1 MLRSYN
7 NADDAMR
14 DGAYVM
20 AFAAVEDLEGLVTI
34 ARADTK
40 TGADYST
47 ALSMPNQDRRRSPL
61 GSLNGIPP
69 SCAVR
74 PGA

>member
-7 NADDAMR
+7 NVDTAKR

-34 ARADTK
+34 ARAETN

-61 GSLNGIPP
+61 GSLNGIPL

-74 PGA
+74 SGA